1 MNKLILIKTNVNMKQ
16 IESIKVGVGG
26 EILSAEVKTIK
37 TVSAEQFC
45 QIYLRDNEEFYKLS
59 KAESNVLAVLWYT
72 SNYYEDKDRALP
84 GNKIS
89 LDEELRDT
97 IKIKTNLAA
106 GTIRN
111 TITSLVKKKMLLKDS
126 RYKAVYYLNPEY
138 FFKGKISNRT
148 QIIKNIMS
156 ISLFSN

>member
-1 MNKLILIKTNVNMKQ
+1 MKQ

-45 QIYLRDNEEFYKLS
+45 QIYLR
-59 KAESNVLAVLWYT
+59 
-72 SNYYEDKDRALP
+72 DRALP

-138 FFKGKISNRT
+138 FFKGKISDRT
-148 QIIKNIMS
+148 QIIKNI
-156 ISLFSN
+156 IEYKFIQ

>member
-1 MNKLILIKTNVNMKQ
+1 MKQ

-97 IKIKTNLAA
+97 A

-138 FFKGKISNRT
+138 FFKGKISDRT
-148 QIIKNIMS
+148 QIIKNI
-156 ISLFSN
+156 IEYKFIQ

>member
-1 MNKLILIKTNVNMKQ
+1 MKQ
-16 IESIKVGVGG
+16 IESIKVGIGG

-126 RYKAVYYLNPEY
+126 RNKAVYYLNPEY
-138 FFKGKISNRT
+138 FFKGKISDRT
-148 QIIKNIMS
+148 QIIKNI
-156 ISLFSN
+156 IEYKFI

>member
-45 QIYLRDNEEFYKLS
+45 QIYLRDNKEFYKLS

-138 FFKGKISNRT
+138 FFKGKISDRT
-148 QIIKNIMS
+148 QIIKNI
-156 ISLFSN
+156 IEYKFI

>member
-1 MNKLILIKTNVNMKQ
+1 MKQ

-111 TITSLVKKKMLLKDS
+111 TVTSLVKKKMLLKDN
-126 RYKAVYYLNPEY
+126 RYKQVYYLNPEY
-138 FFKGKISNRT
+138 FFKGKITDRT
-148 QIIKNIMS
+148 QIIKNIVEYKF
-156 ISLFSN
+156 IQ